1 MRTTRYPAS
10 RTVFSAS
17 TTSGR
22 RSTAPGRVT
31 TATSPYTT
39 TASSTKALSGQFAA
53 GSTSVTSQPAS
64 LSASTYPCHCRMARS
79 RSIGLRSMCVTSP
92 SAMRGLG
99 RRTSAFLV
107 IRAASVGALT
117 YRARRGLRCCVS
129 SGRSEVPLRALGP
142 PLSRKGLRM
151 IALSEK
157 SRPVVA
163 ATLPVVGENIDEIA
177 KRFYGHMFGEHP
189 DLLDGLFNRGNQA
202 EGTQQRALAGSVA
215 MFADAL
221 VNHPEH
227 LPYHLLS
234 RVAHKHASL
243 GLRPEQYQVVY
254 ENLMWAIGDVLGD
267 AVTPEVAAAWSE
279 VYWLMA
285 FALTH
290 MERGL
295 YSARGVR
302 PEIVWRDWQV
312 EEKHRE
318 TDDVVTFRVKR
329 IDDRPVRTS
338 LPGQYVSVK
347 MRMPDGVHQ
356 PRQYSLI
363 RADDGEHRSF
373 AVKRVH
379 GDGTPDGEVSNLLFD
394 TVDVGDRLTLS
405 VPYGDVVLDDSGR
418 PVVFASAGIGVAP
431 MAGMLSHLAA
441 AGSHLPITLL
451 HADLDEGS
459 FALRQQ
465 VLDDVR
471 KLPNASLHVWYENG
485 ADGDLPVDSRHGGIM
500 NLDDVQLPENAYYYL
515 CGPLPFMR
523 GIRGV
528 LLDRGVSP
536 ADIQYEVFG
545 PDLWQADT
553 D

>member
-1 MRTTRYPAS
+1 MLS
-10 RTVFSAS
+10 D
-17 TTSGR
+17 
-22 RSTAPGRVT
+22 
-31 TATSPYTT
+31 
-39 TASSTKALSGQFAA
+39 KA
-53 GSTSVTSQPAS
+53 
-64 LSASTYPCHCRMARS
+64 
-79 RSIGLRSMCVTSP
+79 
-92 SAMRGLG
+92 
-99 RRTSAFLV
+99 
-107 IRAASVGALT
+107 
-117 YRARRGLRCCVS
+117 
-129 SGRSEVPLRALGP
+129 
-142 PLSRKGLRM
+142 
-151 IALSEK
+151 
-157 SRPVVA
+157 RPVIE
-163 ATLPVVGENIDEIA
+163 ATLLAAGENIQLIA
-177 KRFYGHMFGEHP
+177 ERFYQHLFEAHP
-189 DLLDGLFNRGNQA
+189 ELLDGTFNRGKQA
-202 EGTQQRALAGSVA
+202 EGSQQQALAGSVA
-215 MFADAL
+215 MFAGAL
-221 VNHPEH
+221 VTHPDQQ
-227 LPYHLLS
+227 PWHLLS

-243 GLRPEQYQVVY
+243 AIKPEHYQVVY
-254 ENLMWAIGDVLGD
+254 EHLFWAIADVLGD

-285 FALTH
+285 YALINQ
-290 MERGL
+290 ERGL

-302 PEIVWRDWQV
+302 PEKVWREWEV
-312 EEKHRE
+312 AEKRRE
-318 TDDVVTFRVKR
+318 TDDVVCFTVRRV
-329 IDDRPVRTS
+329 DDRLVKAS
-338 LPGQYVSVK
+338 LPGQYVTVQVP
-347 MRMPDGVHQ
+347 MPDGVHQ
-356 PRQYSLI
+356 PRQYSLV

-373 AVKRVH
+373 AVKRVT
-379 GDGTPDGEVSNLLFD
+379 GDGTPPGEVSNLLFD

-418 PVVFASAGIGVAP
+418 PVVFASAGIGITP